1 MKQRLWHASDR
12 EDIEVF
18 VPRLPQPATDDSE
31 RAFVWAIV
39 ENRLPNYLV
48 PRECPRV
55 CFWRGA
61 PTTDEDCAAFLG
73 TSRHVV
79 AVEDRWMPMLQSS
92 SIWLYELPSEPFACT
107 DENADYFTSQA
118 SVRPL
123 AKFQVKYLQ
132 HALAARGVELRT
144 TSRLRALA
152 ESVADST
159 LAFSIIRLRNAATIP
174 DAA

>member
-18 VPRLPQPATDDSE
+18 VPRFPQPATDDPD
-31 RAFVWAIV
+31 RALVWAIA

-55 CFWRGA
+55 CFWRSTE
-61 PTTDEDCAAFLG
+61 TTAEDCAAFLG
-73 TSRHVV
+73 TSSHVV
-79 AVEDRWMPMLQSS
+79 AVEDRWMPMLRSS
-92 SIWLYELPSEPFACT
+92 SLWLYELPSEPFACT
-107 DENADYFTSQA
+107 DENAGYFTSQA

-123 AKFQVKYLQ
+123 AKLQVQDLQ
-132 HALAARGVELRT
+132 HALASRGVELRA
-144 TSRLRALA
+144 TSQLRALA
-152 ESVADST
+152 KDVAAST
-159 LAFSIIRLRNAATIP
+159 LAFSIIRLRNAVTLP